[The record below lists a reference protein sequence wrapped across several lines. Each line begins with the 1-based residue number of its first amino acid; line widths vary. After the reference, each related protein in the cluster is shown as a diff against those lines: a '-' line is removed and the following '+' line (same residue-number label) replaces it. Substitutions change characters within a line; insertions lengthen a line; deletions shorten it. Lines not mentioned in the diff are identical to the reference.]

1 MSATAPLRLDVAVF
15 EWRRGRW
22 NEAKALLARNVAI
35 LEAIDSPEPFHYSKT
50 QSYYARLLFD
60 QGSLAEADR
69 ALTASERVLGK
80 VQDAGS
86 EIHALNLALRAD
98 LAANNADYAAASR
111 LYDEVLSRWGPSGHK
126 LPEPYVMAAKGRTR
140 MLLRTR
146 GADAAVLASQQILDD
161 ILHLPDLQYHA
172 DAEASARADL
182 GSALLLAHEPTQALT
197 HLQRA
202 FELRFRIDDPSSPE
216 LALVRHELA
225 AADRAMGP
233 MDHRVS
239 R

>member
-1 MSATAPLRLDVAVF
+1 
-15 EWRRGRW
+15 
-22 NEAKALLARNVAI
+22 
-35 LEAIDSPEPFHYSKT
+35 
-50 QSYYARLLFD
+50 
-60 QGSLAEADR
+60 
-69 ALTASERVLGK
+69 
-80 VQDAGS
+80 
-86 EIHALNLALRAD
+86 
-98 LAANNADYAAASR
+98 
-111 LYDEVLSRWGPSGHK
+111 
-126 LPEPYVMAAKGRTR
+126 MAAKGRTR